1 MIEVFR
7 MPQIFITINEDGTLS
22 VKTECEVGEEETS
35 IEEIREMFKDIAEVR
50 EIIRDPPKQPD
61 GYQSYTEDN
70 KFDVSEDEDDSVDLS
85 EG

>member
-1 MIEVFR
+1 
-7 MPQIFITINEDGTLS
+7 MPRIFITINEDGTLS

-35 IEEIREMFKDIAEVR
+35 LEEIREMFRDIADVR

-61 GYQSYTEDN
+61 RYQSYRDEDTS
-70 KFDVSEDEDDSVDLS
+70 DVSEDEDEDDSVDLS

>member
-1 MIEVFR
+1 
-7 MPQIFITINEDGTLS
+7 MPQIFITLNEDGTLS

-35 IEEIREMFKDIAEVR
+35 LEEIREMFDGIADVR

-61 GYQSYTEDN
+61 RYQSYKEDDSS
-70 KFDVSEDEDDSVDLS
+70 DVSEDEDDSVDLS

>member
-1 MIEVFR
+1 
-7 MPQIFITINEDGTLS
+7 MPRIFITINEDGTLS

-35 IEEIREMFKDIAEVR
+35 LEEIREMFRDIADVR

-61 GYQSYTEDN
+61 SYQSYMED
-70 KFDVSEDEDDSVDLS
+70 DSSGVSEDDSVDLS

>member
-1 MIEVFR
+1 
-7 MPQIFITINEDGTLS
+7 MPQIFITINEDGTLA

-35 IEEIREMFKDIAEVR
+35 LEEIREMFKGIAEVR

-61 GYQSYTEDN
+61 RYQSYKED
-70 KFDVSEDEDDSVDLS
+70 DLSSVSEDRDEDDSVDLS